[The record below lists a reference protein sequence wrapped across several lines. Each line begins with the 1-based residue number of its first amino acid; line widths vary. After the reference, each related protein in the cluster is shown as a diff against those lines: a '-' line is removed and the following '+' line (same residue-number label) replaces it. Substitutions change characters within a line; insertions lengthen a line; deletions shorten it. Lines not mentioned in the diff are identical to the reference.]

1 MEKRQRAVKI
11 LLRFIASVNHFQ
23 DYIFENS
30 PQNAITFAEDLF
42 SEIEL
47 ISQFPFIYKEFK
59 YLKTKQKLYRY
70 KIYKNN
76 FFIIFKLTQDA
87 VIFIEVA
94 DGRMSKSKYKKLRVK

>member
-11 LLRFIASVNHFQ
+11 LPRFIASVNHFQ
-23 DYIFENS
+23 DYIFESS
-30 PQNAITFAEDLF
+30 PQNAVAFADDLF

-70 KIYKNN
+70 KIYKTN
-76 FFIIFKLTQDA
+76 FFIVFKLTETSI
-87 VIFIEVA
+87 IFIEVT